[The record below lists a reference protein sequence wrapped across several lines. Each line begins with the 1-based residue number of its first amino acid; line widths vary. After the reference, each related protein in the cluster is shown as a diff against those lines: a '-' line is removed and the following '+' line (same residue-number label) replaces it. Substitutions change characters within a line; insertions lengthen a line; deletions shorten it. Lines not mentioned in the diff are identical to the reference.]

1 MADRSNWGVRYGE
14 ALYRIEI
21 VMLIIESFKY
31 YQEVEIQK
39 NSMKYLEYSKDYES
53 CRKAA
58 DLIRIIFNKDINP
71 SELMK
76 TENDI
81 SNSLIDSYVKL
92 RDSLKH
98 FPSVRYPYE
107 KEDILAVL
115 AHLYH
120 HNFWLRIKCYEYSI
134 FSYKVFDVFHEKRMF
149 YNKGI
154 KWLINKSNS
163 FCLWTGKTK
172 HVDTMGFRRTFR
184 NIEKVFDEI
193 IEKRRK
199 RKKNDK

>member
-1 MADRSNWGVRYGE
+1 MADRSNWAVRWSE

-21 VMLIIESFKY
+21 VTLILEAFKY

-39 NSMKYLEYSKDYES
+39 NSMKYLEFSKDYES

-120 HNFWLRIKCYEYSI
+120 NIFWLRIKCSEYCI
-134 FSYKVFDVFHEKRMF
+134 FSYKVFNVFHEKRMR
-149 YNKGI
+149 YNGGV
-154 KWLINKSNS
+154 KWLINESS
-163 FCLWTGKTK
+163 EYSLWSGKTK
-172 HVDTMGFRRTFR
+172 HVDTKGFRRTFR
-184 NIEKVFDEI
+184 KIEKAFNEI

-199 RKKNDK
+199 RKEKK